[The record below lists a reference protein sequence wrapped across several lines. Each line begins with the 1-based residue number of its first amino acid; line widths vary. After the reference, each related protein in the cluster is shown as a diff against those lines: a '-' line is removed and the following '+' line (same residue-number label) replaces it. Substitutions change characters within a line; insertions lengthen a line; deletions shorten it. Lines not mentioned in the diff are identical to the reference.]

1 MIYPLHGQ
9 KKGNYLTASSSSY
22 SEEYAQRMCDLYLS
36 DEVHRNEKGR
46 MQKYYRLHAKHDHT
60 QEMALAYDIQCPK
73 CSGRLKQIGRQ
84 LSFNEL
90 GLYTSPACN
99 RY

>member
-1 MIYPLHGQ
+1 
-9 KKGNYLTASSSSY
+9 
-22 SEEYAQRMCDLYLS
+22 MCDLYLK
-36 DEVHRNEKGR
+36 DELAKNEEGR
-46 MQKYYRLHAKHDHT
+46 VKKFYRLHAKKEHT

-90 GLYTSPACN
+90 GLYTCPACN
-99 RY
+99 R